1 MLKLTERVDYLR
13 TKIDLLLK
21 DEHGYRKFVKDTD
34 ELYELLKQYE
44 YYSKLLAEGGDL
56 DE

>member
-44 YYSKLLAEGGDL
+44 YYSRLLAEGGDL